1 MNVKLKL
8 FNSWVI
14 DQMEKIPL
22 KREKDCYGWFK
33 HDIADLSLD
42 HGLYCWFQYL
52 NCLWYLW

>member
-22 KREKDCYGWFK
+22 KREKDCYDWFK
-33 HDIADLSLD
+33 HE
-42 HGLYCWFQYL
+42 H
-52 NCLWYLW
+52 

>member
-22 KREKDCYGWFK
+22 KREKDCYDLFK

-42 HGLYCWFQYL
+42 HGLYC
-52 NCLWYLW
+52 